1 MEYTRAKLEFEECA
15 TSAPRPIG
23 QAHRRARSPRWDA
36 VLRSMRNSKLRN
48 TAVFL
53 GLGLALA
60 LGLQAILL
68 RGLGRYSGGNVG
80 ILNKVM
86 RGEVHASLV
95 ISGSSRAAYHYDP
108 RIIGGETGLSS
119 FNLGRDGT
127 KLHEQLDLL
136 QRYLRRNPKPA
147 CVVQNLDVMSL
158 QGNEDVTDPKQY
170 LSWLSDDEIYQPLRK
185 QKRHFLVYRWLP
197 IVGLAREGGMSAAVE
212 GWLLPH
218 AAEHDALRGYC
229 PQDLTWNQDF
239 DRFKALHP
247 SGLKLGI
254 DARKEALLGQLI
266 ELCQTNQIKIVLV
279 YSPDYLESRA
289 FFQDRDEVLQD
300 FKRIAEH
307 YHVPLWDFSGEL
319 MCADRKFFYNSQHL
333 NRSGASAFSKTLGER
348 LRTELA
354 GLADISG
361 QRAAIGAGQ

>member
-1 MEYTRAKLEFEECA
+1 MEYTRAKLEFEECG
-15 TSAPRPIG
+15 TSAPRPIARA
-23 QAHRRARSPRWDA
+23 QRRARSPRLGA
-36 VLRSMRNSKLRN
+36 VLHSSRNSKLRR
-48 TAVFL
+48 TALFL
-53 GLGLALA
+53 GFGLALA

-68 RGLGRYSGGNVG
+68 RGLGRYSEGNVG
-80 ILNKVM
+80 VLNKVM

-127 KLHEQLDLL
+127 KLHEQLNLL
-136 QRYLRRNPKPA
+136 QIYLRRNPKPA
-147 CVVQNLDVMSL
+147 CIVQNLDVMSL
-158 QGNEDVTDPKQY
+158 QDNEDVTDPKQY
-170 LSWLSDDEIYQPLRK
+170 LLWLSEAEIYQPLRK
-185 QKRHFLVYRWLP
+185 QKRHLLVYRWLP

-218 AAEHDALRGYC
+218 AAEHEALRGYC

-239 DRFKALHP
+239 EKFKAQHP

-254 DARKEALLGQLI
+254 DAKKEAMLGQLI
-266 ELCQTNQIKIVLV
+266 ELCQANQIKLVLV

-289 FFQDRDEVLQD
+289 FFQNRDEILQD
-300 FKRIAEH
+300 FQRIAEH

-319 MCADRKFFYNSQHL
+319 M
-333 NRSGASAFSKTLGER
+333 
-348 LRTELA
+348 
-354 GLADISG
+354 
-361 QRAAIGAGQ
+361 